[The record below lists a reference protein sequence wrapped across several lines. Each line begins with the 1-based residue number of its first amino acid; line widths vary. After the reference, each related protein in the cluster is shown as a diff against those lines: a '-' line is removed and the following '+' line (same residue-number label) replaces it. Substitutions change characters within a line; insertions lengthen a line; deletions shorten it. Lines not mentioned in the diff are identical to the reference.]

1 MISVIYGSKGTGKTK
16 ALIDAANKAIGDSK
30 GSVVYI
36 TDDKDHMYDVSY
48 RIRYIATEEYGIDSL
63 PLLTGFIKGIIA
75 GDHDIEFMFIDG
87 AYRIARTDI
96 NGLKELFEQME
107 NFEDI
112 HFTLTISSDVSELPD
127 FIKKYV

>member
-1 MISVIYGSKGTGKTK
+1 M
-16 ALIDAANKAIGDSK
+16 IDAANKAIGDSK